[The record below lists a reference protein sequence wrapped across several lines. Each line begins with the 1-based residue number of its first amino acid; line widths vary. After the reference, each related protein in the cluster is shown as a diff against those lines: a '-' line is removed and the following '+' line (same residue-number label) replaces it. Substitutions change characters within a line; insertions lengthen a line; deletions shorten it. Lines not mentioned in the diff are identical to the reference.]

1 MPIIN
6 LIDALDAE
14 DGAPG
19 LAVLVV
25 FDTPKAFL
33 DDDFQAL
40 LMILI
45 QTHELLYEVCRPTA
59 TKCNSYGL
67 SHY

>member
-1 MPIIN
+1 MNLYGRWESKRTTVDHEAAFPATLGRVREVWYLMPLIN

-19 LAVLVV
+19 LAVQVV

-33 DDDFQAL
+33 NDDF
-40 LMILI
+40 
-45 QTHELLYEVCRPTA
+45 
-59 TKCNSYGL
+59 
-67 SHY
+67 

>member
-1 MPIIN
+1 MPLIC

-19 LAVLVV
+19 LAVQVV

-33 DDDFQAL
+33 NDDF
-40 LMILI
+40 
-45 QTHELLYEVCRPTA
+45 
-59 TKCNSYGL
+59 
-67 SHY
+67 